1 MRFPVRFTSDFQL
14 GVAARVLS
22 TRGRQPLI
30 LKLAPFATDADDRLP
45 PVATAASMI
54 WIGGAEPLDDPDI
67 PKFTNALAASAREV
81 FLQTDGKS
89 LRRRVH
95 EFQPSP
101 RFRFAFHF
109 TGASISAREN
119 ADVVEAIRIA
129 KLSGFLTVGFTTLQ
143 TANELENLLALHSQ
157 LKKLDLDGSLIL
169 AAAETPECERAVAAA
184 RSRLIDGRWT
194 NMSRLF
200 NSAAL
205 PASTLADERAPVAP
219 RRHVAQPAATANA
232 TPTDFDL
239 DEGAQA

>member
-1 MRFPVRFTSDFQL
+1 MRFSVRFTSDFQL
-14 GVAARVLS
+14 GVAARIAR

-30 LKLAPFATDADDRLP
+30 LKLAAFSPDVAAPLP
-45 PVATAASMI
+45 SVESASSMI
-54 WIGGAEPLDDPDI
+54 WIGGAEPLEYPEI
-67 PKFTNALAASAREV
+67 PKLTNALAASGREV
-81 FLQTDGKS
+81 FLQTDGKF

-109 TGASISAREN
+109 DGGAVNAPEN
-119 ADVVEAIRIA
+119 AAAVEAIRIA

-143 TANELENLLALHSQ
+143 TTNELENLIALHAQ
-157 LKKLDLDGSLIL
+157 LKGRDLDGSLIL

-184 RSRLIDGRWT
+184 RSRLLDGRWS
-194 NMSRLF
+194 NISRLF

-205 PASTLADERAPVAP
+205 PASTHADERTPVAS
-219 RRHVAQPAATANA
+219 RRHVAQPATAA
-232 TPTDFDL
+232 TDFDL